1 MATIINIENS
11 IAKLTEDYLRAD
23 SIQKKMDKD
32 VIITIVD
39 IIFIVMLI
47 EYIIYQ
53 IRNKKNDSL

>member
-1 MATIINIENS
+1 MKENIV
-11 IAKLTEDYLRAD
+11 Y
-23 SIQKKMDKD
+23 
-32 VIITIVD
+32 IVD